1 MRAVA
6 VQPIE
11 GEGKGGGGI
20 CRNRRKGLK
29 RKRKQLHFNILK
41 CGIVHCAAV
50 QNKRGDGERIQNEG
64 GKSIKSTFVKQ
75 KQQQ

>member
-29 RKRKQLHFNILK
+29 RKRKQLQFNILK

-50 QNKRGDGERIQNEG
+50 QNKRGMGKGFKMKGENR
-64 GKSIKSTFVKQ
+64 
-75 KQQQ
+75 